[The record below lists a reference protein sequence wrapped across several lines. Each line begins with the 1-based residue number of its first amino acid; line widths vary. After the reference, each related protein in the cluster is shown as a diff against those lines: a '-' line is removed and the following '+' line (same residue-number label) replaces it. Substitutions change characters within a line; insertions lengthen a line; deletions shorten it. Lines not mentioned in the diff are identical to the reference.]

1 MNNAYGP
8 DKVENDFTM
17 TACEALNLV
26 RKRSVKTLIPTGL
39 DRVAFQKVLEREK
52 RVEFAFENQRFW
64 DIRRW
69 KTGKFTQTGI
79 DGVRMNLY
87 PIPMTELYKNNN
99 LYPQNPGW

>member
-1 MNNAYGP
+1 M
-8 DKVENDFTM
+8 
-17 TACEALNLV
+17 
-26 RKRSVKTLIPTGL
+26 KTLIPTGL

-69 KTGKFTQTGI
+69 KTGQITQTGI
-79 DGVRMNLY
+79 DGVRITKSGDAKSYKRVSVETRTWHDKMNLY